1 MAGIYIHIPF
11 CEARCKYCDF
21 FSTTRLERRDAYVA
35 AVAKE
40 VARRNGY
47 LPSQNIHTVYFG
59 GGTPSMLS
67 VEQIGR
73 ILGEL
78 RKNYVFDADAEITT
92 EANPSDIN
100 EEKLRGWKKLG
111 INRLSIGIQSFQD
124 AQLKQIGRRHN
135 AEQARQ
141 AVRMARDAGFENISI
156 DLMYGLPG
164 ETLKEWKEDV
174 EEALKLKVEHVSAY
188 CLSYEEGTPLTRA
201 LMRKEIEEVDEE
213 TENVMYDWL
222 TERLSRAG
230 LERYEVSNFA
240 KKGFE
245 SQHNSSYWN
254 GIPYLGLGAGAHSYD
269 GKTRQWNVSDLEQ
282 YIRDVE
288 QGETYFEK
296 EVLTK
301 NDLYNEYIMLKIR
314 TREGVNLS
322 MVPRSMQEVCK
333 GVAKSYIENG
343 KLRIENEEGEDHLV
357 ATQDGIHILNRI
369 IEDLMKVEN

>member
-11 CEARCKYCDF
+11 CESRCKYCDF
-21 FSTTRLERRDAYVA
+21 FSTTRLERRDAYVE

-40 VARRNGY
+40 AAQRNGY

-174 EEALKLKVEHVSAY
+174 EEALKLEVEHVSAY

-213 TENVMYDWL
+213 TENAMYDWL

-282 YIRDVE
+282 YIRGVE

-343 KLRIENEEGEDHLV
+343 KLKMENEDRLV
-357 ATQDGIHILNRI
+357 ATQEGIHILNRI
-369 IEDLMKVEN
+369 IEDMMI

>member
-11 CEARCKYCDF
+11 CESRCKYCDF
-21 FSTTRLERRDAYVA
+21 FSTTRLERRDAYVE

-40 VARRNGY
+40 VVRRNSY

-164 ETLKEWKEDV
+164 ETLEAWKEDV

-213 TENVMYDWL
+213 TENAMYDWL

-282 YIRDVE
+282 YIRGVE

-343 KLRIENEEGEDHLV
+343 KLRIENEKGEDHLV
-357 ATQDGIHILNRI
+357 ATQEGIHILNRI
-369 IEDLMKVEN
+369 IEDLMKVDN

>member
-1 MAGIYIHIPF
+1 MAGIYVHIPF
-11 CEARCKYCDF
+11 CESRCKYCDF
-21 FSTTRLERRDAYVA
+21 FSTTRLEQRDAYVE

-40 VARRNGY
+40 VVQRNKY
-47 LPSQNIHTVYFG
+47 LPSQNVHTVYFG

-78 RKNYVFDADAEITT
+78 RKYYVFDADAEITT

-174 EEALKLKVEHVSAY
+174 EEALKLEVEHVSAY

-213 TENVMYDWL
+213 TENAMYDWL

-230 LERYEVSNFA
+230 IERYEVSNFA

-254 GIPYLGLGAGAHSYD
+254 GTPYLGLGAGAHSYD

-282 YIRDVE
+282 YIRGVE

-343 KLRIENEEGEDHLV
+343 KLKMENEDRLV
-357 ATQDGIHILNRI
+357 ATQEGIHILNRI
-369 IEDLMKVEN
+369 IEDMMI

>member
-11 CEARCKYCDF
+11 CESRCKYCDF

-47 LPSQNIHTVYFG
+47 LSSQNIHTVYFG

-141 AVRMARDAGFENISI
+141 AVRMARDAEFENISI

-164 ETLKEWKEDV
+164 ETLEEWKEDV
-174 EEALKLKVEHVSAY
+174 EEALKLEVEHVSAY

-213 TENVMYDWL
+213 TENAMYDWL

-282 YIRDVE
+282 YIRGVE

-296 EVLTK
+296 EVLTR

-343 KLRIENEEGEDHLV
+343 KLKMENEDRLV
-357 ATQDGIHILNRI
+357 ATQEGIHILNRI
-369 IEDLMKVEN
+369 IEDMMI

>member
-1 MAGIYIHIPF
+1 M
-11 CEARCKYCDF
+11 E
-21 FSTTRLERRDAYVA
+21 

-40 VARRNGY
+40 VVQRSGY

-73 ILGEL
+73 VLGEL
-78 RKNYVFDADAEITT
+78 RKYYVFDADAEITT

-164 ETLKEWKEDV
+164 ETLEEWKEDV
-174 EEALKLKVEHVSAY
+174 EEALKLEVEHVSAY

-213 TENVMYDWL
+213 TENAMYDWL

-269 GKTRQWNVSDLEQ
+269 GASRQWNVANLKKYMSEIMKGKVPMKREKLT
-282 YIRDVE
+282 
-288 QGETYFEK
+288 ETEM
-296 EVLTK
+296 
-301 NDLYNEYIMLKIR
+301 YNERVMLGLR
-314 TREGVNLS
+314 TS
-322 MVPRSMQEVCK
+322 K
-333 GVAKSYIENG
+333 GITATDELLRKAHPYVATG
-343 KLRIENEEGEDHLV
+343 KLRITEGKIIASLE
-357 ATQDGIHILNRI
+357 GINILNTI
-369 IEDLMKVEN
+369 ITDLMR